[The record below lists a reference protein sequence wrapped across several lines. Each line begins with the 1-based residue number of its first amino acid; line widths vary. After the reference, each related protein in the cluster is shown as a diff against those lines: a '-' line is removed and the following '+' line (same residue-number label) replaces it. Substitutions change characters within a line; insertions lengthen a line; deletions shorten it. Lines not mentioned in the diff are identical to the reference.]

1 MFTAIHSRMPPPLVP
16 PTIVFAILSIRFR
29 NHSLYNRIRFAVDRE
44 NKFAVAYSVPGV
56 GECNWRGV
64 NSFEKISSVATGGDQ
79 TRLCVEE
86 LQLIEIRGF

>member
-1 MFTAIHSRMPPPLVP
+1 MPPPLVP

-44 NKFAVAYSVPGV
+44 NKFAVAYSAPVS
-56 GECNWRGV
+56 ENAMAWLQLFRR
-64 NSFEKISSVATGGDQ
+64 ISSVATGGDQ
-79 TRLCVEE
+79 TRLCVKE